1 MDSSPLEKPFDQ
13 MTEDEKGKPAHDI
26 VMCQFMFAQTLSC
39 AISRKH
45 RNQELERLIMEE
57 TIKEHNFLLEK
68 KINLYR
74 YNSKVHRPLSEE
86 IEEQS
91 LSYFDNSAVITF
103 IRV

>member
-13 MTEDEKGKPAHDI
+13 MTEDEKDKPAHDI

-74 YNSKVHRPLSEE
+74 YNSKVHRPLCEE
-86 IEEQS
+86 IEDQS

>member
-13 MTEDEKGKPAHDI
+13 MTEDEKDKPAHDI
-26 VMCQFMFAQTLSC
+26 VMSQFMFAQTLSC
-39 AISRKH
+39 ALSRKH
-45 RNQELERLIMEE
+45 RNQELERLIIEE